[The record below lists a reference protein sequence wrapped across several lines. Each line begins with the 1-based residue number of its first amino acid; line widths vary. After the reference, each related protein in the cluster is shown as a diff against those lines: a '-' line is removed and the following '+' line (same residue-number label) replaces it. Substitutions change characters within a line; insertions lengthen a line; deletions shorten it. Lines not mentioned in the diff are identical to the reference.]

1 MAAGE
6 TPTLL
11 GRVGKECGRLDRGQS
26 GVLARVRSGRRSRIR
41 RCSCLREAG
50 FVILPRKLPV
60 KTGVTIAS
68 CSSTFD
74 RSSILSL
81 FPDFDHLK
89 ENGMAAKKK
98 TSKKKASKKA
108 PAKKKAAK
116 KAAPKRAVKKAPPKK
131 AAAKKVAAKKAPAKK
146 AAAKKAVAKR
156 APAKKK
162 PAKKAAPRPAAPRP
176 SESLLPQTTT
186 APAGSAALAPD
197 VADDQ
202 EGSDSENER
211 GAFDHF

>member
-50 FVILPRKLPV
+50 FVILPRKLPSE
-60 KTGVTIAS
+60 TGVTIAS

-81 FPDFDHLK
+81 FPDFDQPKGERNGCQEEDLEEESVK
-89 ENGMAAKKK
+89 ESAREKEGGEEGRAETRREEGAGEEEESGCEESRREEGACQENGKE
-98 TSKKKASKKA
+98 SG
-108 PAKKKAAK
+108 
-116 KAAPKRAVKKAPPKK
+116 R
-131 AAAKKVAAKKAPAKK
+131 
-146 AAAKKAVAKR
+146 
-156 APAKKK
+156 
-162 PAKKAAPRPAAPRP
+162 
-176 SESLLPQTTT
+176 SESSRK
-186 APAGSAALAPD
+186 AGSREEEAGEEVCSEAGGAASERELAT
-197 VADDQ
+197 ADHY
-202 EGSDSENER
+202 GTSWFCCR
-211 GAFDHF
+211 GARHGRRSRGVRLGE